1 MRKSLIALAVLASTG
16 AAMAQSSVTV
26 YGRADVAV
34 GGQKALVAGTQN
46 QNSISTVFDGGLT
59 GSRLGFRGTE
69 DLGGGLKANFQL
81 EQRFRLSSGDLTN
94 STFFNG
100 ASTVG
105 LSGGFGQVRVGRMTT
120 VLDDS
125 RGVAFS
131 SNVFDSSFTPAS
143 NGVFGSGGDFTSRF
157 RNMLRYDI
165 PSVGGVYG
173 GANYAFEQTAA
184 AGNTLAGFLVGYRAG
199 PLNVALGTQSEKK
212 VNDYMT
218 LSGSYNLGVASVSAG
233 YNTRKSVATTNTG
246 KDNEFSIGVNVPVG
260 QINLS
265 AGYASSETKNAA
277 GVNSAEA
284 SGFGLGATYSLS
296 KRTRV
301 YAGYRTHE
309 VKNLL
314 TNLKTADTQFY
325 AAGIRH
331 DF

>member
-1 MRKSLIALAVLASTG
+1 MKKSLIALAVLASTG
-16 AAMAQSSVTV
+16 AAMAQSSVTI
-26 YGRADVAV
+26 YGRADAAV
-34 GGQKALVAGTQN
+34 GGQKTLVAGTQN
-46 QNSISTVFDGGLT
+46 QTSVSTVYNGGLT
-59 GSRLGFRGTE
+59 GSRLGFRGAE
-69 DLGGGLKANFQL
+69 DLGGGLRATFQL
-81 EQRFRLSSGDLTN
+81 EQRFSIATGDL
-94 STFFNG
+94 SGVFFNG
-100 ASTVG
+100 ASTIG

-125 RGVAFS
+125 RGLANS

-157 RNMLRYDI
+157 RNMLRYDMT
-165 PSVGGVYG
+165 SKAGVYG

-184 AGNTLAGFLVGYRAG
+184 AGNTLAGFMVGYKAG
-199 PLNVALGTQSEKK
+199 PLNVALGTQNEKK

-218 LSGSYNLGVASVSAG
+218 LSGSYNMGVASVSAG

-246 KDNEFSIGVNVPVG
+246 KDNEFTIGVNVPVG
-260 QINLS
+260 KVNLS
-265 AGYASSETKNAA
+265 AGYASSETTNAA

-284 SGFGLGATYSLS
+284 SGFGLGATYTLS

-314 TNLKTADTQFY
+314 TNLKTAD
-325 AAGIRH
+325 RKSVV
-331 DF
+331 